1 MSGRSVDPAY
11 LRYQY
16 GTAEKLK
23 IRIAS
28 HERYSER
35 ALDFRAWVLH
45 RLDLEPGLTVLDVGC
60 GSGVFHRDLAQHDVR
75 VIGCDRSPGMVQ
87 EVLAQAAQY
96 RLPVGACQADAEALP
111 FAAGNCDR
119 VMANHM
125 LYHVP
130 DQERALRE
138 LRRVLKPG
146 GRVVMATNAADHGK
160 RFRDLHDEIA
170 GELGYTPT
178 GNAAGRFTLD
188 DLPLVQRVFADAER
202 HVVRNAFVF
211 PTAETALA
219 YYTSGQVEA
228 IVERDAEGSHRGKLL
243 PLMAA
248 RIEAIIEREEAF
260 RVPKDAGC
268 FVASV

>member
-1 MSGRSVDPAY
+1 MSGRATDPAY

-23 IRIAS
+23 IRIKS

-35 ALDFRAWVLH
+35 AQDFRAWVLQW
-45 RLDLEPGLTVLDVGC
+45 LDLARGLTVLDVGC
-60 GSGVFHRDLAQHDVR
+60 GSGAFHRALGRHDVR

-87 EVLAQAAQY
+87 EVLAQAEQY
-96 RLPVGACQADAEALP
+96 RLPVVACQADAEALP
-111 FAAGNCDR
+111 FASGSCDR
-119 VMANHM
+119 VTANHM

-146 GRVVMATNAADHGK
+146 GRVVMATNAADHGQ
-160 RFRDLHDEIA
+160 RFRVLHAEVA
-170 GELGYTPT
+170 GQLGYTSA
-178 GNAAGRFTLD
+178 GSSAGRFTLD
-188 DLPLVQRVFADAER
+188 DLPLVRRVFADAER

-211 PTAETALA
+211 PTAEAALA
-219 YYTSGQVEA
+219 YYASGLVDAITEQEA
-228 IVERDAEGSHRGKLL
+228 DGSHRGKLL
-243 PLMAA
+243 PIMAA
-248 RIEAIIEREEAF
+248 RIQAIIEREGVF

>member
-1 MSGRSVDPAY
+1 MSRKATGPAY

-28 HERYSER
+28 HERYSEQ
-35 ALDFRAWVLH
+35 ALDFHAWVLQW
-45 RLDLEPGLTVLDVGC
+45 LDLAPGLTVLDVGC
-60 GSGVFHRDLAQHDVR
+60 GSGVYHRALGRHRTR
-75 VIGCDRSPGMVQ
+75 VIACDRSPGMAQ
-87 EVLAQAAQY
+87 EVLAQAEQH
-96 RLPVGACQADAEALP
+96 RLPVVACQAEAEGLP
-111 FAAGNCDR
+111 FAAGSCDR

-130 DQERALRE
+130 HQEQALRE
-138 LRRVLKPG
+138 LRRVHKPG
-146 GRVVMATNAADHGK
+146 GRVVMATNAADHGQ
-160 RFRDLHDEIA
+160 RFRALHAEVA
-170 GELGYTPT
+170 GERSYTPA
-178 GNAAGRFTLD
+178 GNSAGRFTLD

-211 PTAETALA
+211 PTAEAALA
-219 YYTSGQVEA
+219 YYASGLVDAITEREA
-228 IVERDAEGSHRGKLL
+228 DGSHREKLL
-243 PLMAA
+243 PIMAA
-248 RIEAIIEREEAF
+248 RIQAIIEREGVF

>member
-1 MSGRSVDPAY
+1 MSERSTDPAY

-16 GTAEKLK
+16 GTAEKLN

-35 ALDFRAWVLH
+35 AHDFRAWVLQ
-45 RLDLEPGLTVLDVGC
+45 RLNLAPGLTVLDVGC
-60 GSGVFHRDLAQHDVR
+60 GPGAFHRALGPHGTQIIA
-75 VIGCDRSPGMVQ
+75 CDRSPGMVQ
-87 EVLAQAAQY
+87 EVLAQAAEY
-96 RLPVGACQADAEALP
+96 RLPVGACQADAELLP
-111 FAAGNCDR
+111 FAAGSYDR

-130 DQERALRE
+130 DQEQALRE

-146 GRVVMATNAADHGK
+146 GRVVMATNAADHGR
-160 RFRDLHDEIA
+160 RFRELHDDVA
-170 GELGYTPT
+170 GEQGYTPT

-188 DLPLVQRVFADAER
+188 DLPLVRRVFAAAER
-202 HVVRNAFVF
+202 HIVRNAFVF
-211 PTAETALA
+211 PTVEAALA
-219 YYTSGQVEA
+219 YYASGQVDA
-228 IVERDAEGSHRGKLL
+228 IAERDADGSHRGKLL

-248 RIEAIIEREEAF
+248 RIEAIIEREGVF

>member
-1 MSGRSVDPAY
+1 MSERATDPAY

-28 HERYSER
+28 HERYSEQ
-35 ALDFRAWVLH
+35 ALDFHAWVLQW
-45 RLDLEPGLTVLDVGC
+45 LDLARGLTVLDVGC
-60 GSGVFHRDLAQHDVR
+60 GSGAYHRALGRHDVR
-75 VIGCDRSPGMVQ
+75 IVACDRSPGMAQ
-87 EVLAQAAQY
+87 EVQAQATQY

-111 FAAGNCDR
+111 FAAGSCDR

-130 DQERALRE
+130 NQERAIRE

-146 GRVVMATNAADHGK
+146 GRVVMATNAADHGR
-160 RFRDLHDEIA
+160 RFRDLHAEVA
-170 GELGYTPT
+170 GEQGYTPA
-178 GNAAGRFTLD
+178 GNSAGRFTLD

-202 HVVRNAFVF
+202 HVVRSAFVF
-211 PTAETALA
+211 PTAEAALA
-219 YYTSGQVEA
+219 YYASGLVDGIA
-228 IVERDAEGSHRGKLL
+228 ERDADGSHRGKLL
-243 PLMAA
+243 PIMAA
-248 RIEAIIEREEAF
+248 RIEAIIEREGVF

>member
-1 MSGRSVDPAY
+1 MNGRSIDPAY

-23 IRIAS
+23 VRIAS

-35 ALDFRAWVLH
+35 ALDFRAWVLQ
-45 RLDLEPGLTVLDVGC
+45 RLDLAAGLTVLDVGC
-60 GSGVFHRDLAQHDVR
+60 GSGVFHRALGQHDVR
-75 VIGCDRSPGMVQ
+75 VIACDRSPGMVQ
-87 EVLAQAAQY
+87 EVVAQAAQY

-111 FAAGNCDR
+111 VAAGSCDR

-146 GRVVMATNAADHGK
+146 GRVIMATNAADHGK

-188 DLPLVQRVFADAER
+188 DLPLVQRVFGAAER

-211 PTAETALA
+211 PTAEAALA
-219 YYTSGQVEA
+219 YYASGLVDGIA
-228 IVERDAEGSHRGKLL
+228 ERDAEGSHRGKLL

-248 RIEAIIEREEAF
+248 RIEGIIEREGVF

>member
-1 MSGRSVDPAY
+1 MSKRSVDLAY

-16 GTAEKLK
+16 GTAEKLN

-35 ALDFRAWVLH
+35 THDFRGWVLQW
-45 RLDLEPGLTVLDVGC
+45 LDLAPGLTVLDVGC
-60 GSGVFHRDLAQHDVR
+60 GSGAFHRTLGQHDVR
-75 VIGCDRSPGMVQ
+75 VIACDRSPGMAQ

-111 FAAGNCDR
+111 VAAGSCDR

-146 GRVVMATNAADHGK
+146 GRVVMATNAADHGQ
-160 RFRDLHDEIA
+160 RFRVLHDEVA
-170 GELGYTPT
+170 GELGYTPA

-188 DLPLVQRVFADAER
+188 DLPLVQRVFGAAER

-211 PTAETALA
+211 PTAEAALA
-219 YYTSGQVEA
+219 YYASGLVDG
-228 IVERDAEGSHRGKLL
+228 ITERDTEGSHRERLL

-248 RIEAIIEREEAF
+248 RIEGIIEREGVF